1 MIDSRTQ
8 LTLQIEP
15 FVLRSAVQAYLESD
29 ARLTAL
35 GVVFGELPIVRT
47 NGDSAAAI
55 RVIGLELKEPMLS
68 FELSVDGL
76 RHDFTYQGMA
86 HLVDKIA
93 AACAPT
99 LGR

>member
-1 MIDSRTQ
+1 
-8 LTLQIEP
+8 LLLQIEP

-35 GVVFGELPIVRT
+35 GVVFAEFPGS
-47 NGDSAAAI
+47 DAARPD

-76 RHDFTYQGMA
+76 RRDFPYQGMP
-86 HLVDKIA
+86 HLADQIA
-93 AACAPT
+93 AACTPT
-99 LGR
+99 PRH